1 MEVHESLNTAFT
13 IITTRFKE
21 GKYYCSSIKKY
32 YKHYCYVHTAP
43 DVIIYDNACN
53 LHAYCL
59 NRNPKFFQK
68 TWFLVDRFNHTGI
81 INHITYSLITQA
93 N

>member
-1 MEVHESLNTAFT
+1 MNHQTQHLPFSLLGLKKVQVLT
-13 IITTRFKE
+13 IVICFN
-21 GKYYCSSIKKY
+21 YCIKFNF
-32 YKHYCYVHTAP
+32 HSAP

-68 TWFLVDRFNHTGI
+68 TRFLADRFHWPNHTGMSYH
-81 INHITYSLITQA
+81 NLL
-93 N
+93 